1 MIDRLKNLLISNK
14 SIVANFSY
22 LSAFQLFNILL
33 PLVTYPYLI
42 RVLGTETYGVVIFS
56 QAIIMYFSMLINFG
70 FNISATKDV
79 AEYRKNAKK
88 LNEIVSSVFIIKAF
102 LWIFSFI
109 ILVGLILF
117 IPSLQ
122 KHWLLFIFS
131 FGITFNE
138 LLFPQWFFQGIEKMK
153 YITIINIISK
163 ILFTFLIFFYVK
175 NEQDYLL
182 VPLFQSMGAFIGG
195 VIAIYVVLVKEKISI
210 GLQKITI
217 VKYHFLESLP
227 LFISAVSVQIYVNA
241 NKILVGAFLGMT
253 EVAYYDL
260 GEKVLRLI
268 KTPVGMLGQAAFP
281 SLAIQK
287 SVKKINNVMKVG
299 IFITSVLLLLVFIFS
314 DLIVTILG
322 GSDMQNAVPIM
333 RILSVS
339 GLMVAFSQFLGT
351 SRLIIF
357 GYKKEFT
364 QVILS
369 SGIVFCI
376 VGFFL
381 YVSDNVTVIT
391 LSWLAVAVET
401 WVTFSFFLVN
411 YRKKL
416 LV

>member
-33 PLVTYPYLI
+33 PLVIYPYLI

-79 AEYRKNAKK
+79 AEYRKNPKK
-88 LNEIVSSVFIIKAF
+88 LNEIVSTVFIIKAF

-153 YITIINIISK
+153 YITIINITSK
-163 ILFTFLIFFYVK
+163 ILFTFLIFLYVK

-217 VKYHFLESLP
+217 VKYYFLESLP
-227 LFISAVSVQIYVNA
+227 LFISAASVQIYVNA

-299 IFITSVLLLLVFIFS
+299 IFITSVLILLVFIFS

-322 GSDMQNAVPIM
+322 GSDMQNAVPII

-339 GLMVAFSQFLGT
+339 GLMVAVSQFLGT

-376 VGFFL
+376 AGFFL

-401 WVTFSFFLVN
+401 WVTFAFFLVN

>member
-1 MIDRLKNLLISNK
+1 
-14 SIVANFSY
+14 VANFSY

-33 PLVTYPYLI
+33 PLVIYPYLI

-79 AEYRKNAKK
+79 AEYRKNPKK
-88 LNEIVSSVFIIKAF
+88 LNEIVSTVFIIKAF

-153 YITIINIISK
+153 YITIINITSK
-163 ILFTFLIFFYVK
+163 ILFTFLIFLYVK

-217 VKYHFLESLP
+217 VKYYFLESLP
-227 LFISAVSVQIYVNA
+227 LFISAASVQIYVNA

-299 IFITSVLLLLVFIFS
+299 IFITSVLILLVFIFS

-322 GSDMQNAVPIM
+322 GSDMQNAVPII

-339 GLMVAFSQFLGT
+339 GLMVAVSQFLGT

-376 VGFFL
+376 AGFFL

-401 WVTFSFFLVN
+401 WVTFAFFLVN

>member
-1 MIDRLKNLLISNK
+1 MIDRLKKVLISNK
-14 SIVANFSY
+14 SIVSNFSY
-22 LSAFQLFNILL
+22 LSVFQLFNILL

-42 RVLGTETYGVVIFS
+42 RVLGAEIYGVVIFS
-56 QAIIMYFSMLINFG
+56 QAIMMYFSMLINFG

-79 AEYRKNAKK
+79 AEYRQDCKK
-88 LNEIVSSVFIIKAF
+88 LNEIVSSVFIIKTF
-102 LWIFSFI
+102 LWIVSFI
-109 ILVGLILF
+109 ILGGLILF

-122 KHWLLFIFS
+122 KHSLLFIFS

-163 ILFTFLIFFYVK
+163 ILFTVLIFVFIK

-182 VPLFQSMGAFIGG
+182 VPLFQGMGAFIGG

-210 GLQKITI
+210 GLHKITI
-217 VKYHFLESLP
+217 VKYYFIESLP
-227 LFISAVSVQIYVNA
+227 LFISAASVQIYVNA
-241 NKILVGAFLGMT
+241 NKVLVGTFLGMT

-287 SVKKINNVMKVG
+287 SVTKINNVMKAGV
-299 IFITSVLLLLVFIFS
+299 FLTSGLVFFVFIFS
-314 DLIVTILG
+314 DLIVTMLG
-322 GSDMQNAVPIM
+322 GSGMQKAVPIM
-333 RILSVS
+333 RILSLS
-339 GLMVAFSQFLGT
+339 GLMVAFNQFLGT
-351 SRLIIF
+351 SRLIVF

-364 QVILS
+364 QVIAS

-376 VGFFL
+376 AGFFL
-381 YVSDNVTVIT
+381 YVSDNVTVIS

-401 WVTFSFFLVN
+401 WVTVAFLWIN
-411 YRKKL
+411 YKYKL

>member
-1 MIDRLKNLLISNK
+1 MIDRLKKLLISNK
-14 SIVANFSY
+14 SIVSNFSY

-33 PLVTYPYLI
+33 PLVIYPYLI

-79 AEYRKNAKK
+79 AEYRKNPKK
-88 LNEIVSSVFIIKAF
+88 LNEIVSTVFIIKAF

-153 YITIINIISK
+153 YITIINITSK
-163 ILFTFLIFFYVK
+163 ILFTFLIFLYVK

-217 VKYHFLESLP
+217 VKYYFLESLP
-227 LFISAVSVQIYVNA
+227 LFISAASVQIYVNA

-299 IFITSVLLLLVFIFS
+299 IFITSVLILLVFIFS

-322 GSDMQNAVPIM
+322 GSDMQNAVPII

-339 GLMVAFSQFLGT
+339 GLMVAVSQFLGT

-376 VGFFL
+376 AGFFL

-401 WVTFSFFLVN
+401 WVTFAFFLVN

>member
-33 PLVTYPYLI
+33 PLVIYPYLI

-79 AEYRKNAKK
+79 AEYRKNPKK
-88 LNEIVSSVFIIKAF
+88 LNEIVSTVFIIKAF

-153 YITIINIISK
+153 YITIINITSK
-163 ILFTFLIFFYVK
+163 ILFTFLIFLYVK

-217 VKYHFLESLP
+217 VKYYFLESLP
-227 LFISAVSVQIYVNA
+227 LFISAASVQIYVNA

-299 IFITSVLLLLVFIFS
+299 IFITSVLIILVFIFS

-322 GSDMQNAVPIM
+322 GSDMQNAVPII

-339 GLMVAFSQFLGT
+339 GLMVAVSQFLGT

-376 VGFFL
+376 AGFFL

-401 WVTFSFFLVN
+401 WVTFAFFLVN

>member
-1 MIDRLKNLLISNK
+1 
-14 SIVANFSY
+14 
-22 LSAFQLFNILL
+22 
-33 PLVTYPYLI
+33 
-42 RVLGTETYGVVIFS
+42 
-56 QAIIMYFSMLINFG
+56 
-70 FNISATKDV
+70 
-79 AEYRKNAKK
+79 
-88 LNEIVSSVFIIKAF
+88 
-102 LWIFSFI
+102 
-109 ILVGLILF
+109 
-117 IPSLQ
+117 
-122 KHWLLFIFS
+122 
-131 FGITFNE
+131 
-138 LLFPQWFFQGIEKMK
+138 MK
-153 YITIINIISK
+153 YITIINITSK
-163 ILFTFLIFFYVK
+163 ILFTFLIFLYVK

-217 VKYHFLESLP
+217 VKYYFLESLP
-227 LFISAVSVQIYVNA
+227 LFISAASVQIYVNA

-260 GEKVLRLI
+260 GEKVLLLI

-299 IFITSVLLLLVFIFS
+299 IFITSVLILLVFIFS

-322 GSDMQNAVPIM
+322 GSDMQNAVPII

-339 GLMVAFSQFLGT
+339 GLMVAVSQFLGT

-376 VGFFL
+376 AGFFL

-401 WVTFSFFLVN
+401 WVTFAFFLVN

>member
-1 MIDRLKNLLISNK
+1 MIDKLKKLLISNK
-14 SIVANFSY
+14 SIVSNFSY

-33 PLVTYPYLI
+33 PLVIYPYLI

-79 AEYRKNAKK
+79 AEYRKNPKK
-88 LNEIVSSVFIIKAF
+88 LNEIVSTVFIIKAF

-153 YITIINIISK
+153 YITIINITSK
-163 ILFTFLIFFYVK
+163 ILFTFLIFLYVK

-217 VKYHFLESLP
+217 VKYYFLESLP
-227 LFISAVSVQIYVNA
+227 LFISAASVQIYVNA

-299 IFITSVLLLLVFIFS
+299 IFITSVLILLVFIFS

-322 GSDMQNAVPIM
+322 GSDMQNAVPII

-339 GLMVAFSQFLGT
+339 GLMVAVSQFLGT

-376 VGFFL
+376 AGFFL

-401 WVTFSFFLVN
+401 WVTFAFFLVN

>member
-1 MIDRLKNLLISNK
+1 MIDRLKKLLISNK
-14 SIVANFSY
+14 SIVSNFSY

-33 PLVTYPYLI
+33 PLVIYPYLI

-79 AEYRKNAKK
+79 AEYRKNPKK
-88 LNEIVSSVFIIKAF
+88 LNEIVSTVFIIKAF

-153 YITIINIISK
+153 YITIINITSK
-163 ILFTFLIFFYVK
+163 ILFTFLIFLYVK

-217 VKYHFLESLP
+217 VKYYFLESLP
-227 LFISAVSVQIYVNA
+227 LFISAASVQIYVNA

-287 SVKKINNVMKVG
+287 SVKKINNVMKGG
-299 IFITSVLLLLVFIFS
+299 IFITSVLILLVFIFS

-322 GSDMQNAVPIM
+322 GSDMQNAVPII

-339 GLMVAFSQFLGT
+339 GLMVAVSQFLGT

-376 VGFFL
+376 AGFFL

-401 WVTFSFFLVN
+401 WVTFAFFLVN